1 MSDARL
7 ELVRAFAEDRWAA
20 HRHLFKH
27 RHPDESPQAHR
38 DLVRRI
44 HGPEA
49 RLNVEGFRGFAKTTY
64 LEEAAVLRALYGEFH
79 NMVIVGASFAR
90 ACERVDAIGHELST
104 NPLIADIFGNQKGEI
119 WQASR
124 IVLTNGVCIQALGR
138 GMSTMGIKF
147 REWRPDSALIDD
159 VEDPEEKR
167 NDAERYEAWLWLLR
181 TFLPSLD
188 DPVETWV
195 RSLGTRRGRNSLPE
209 RLEDT
214 GWPTVKYPIEH
225 LDDAGARAATWPAKF
240 PLAKIDEMK
249 RDYRGDMHTWSQEYM
264 CEAYSESDRAFGP
277 IAAEP
282 KVRPDYA
289 PVYAMYDPART
300 AHSRSA
306 TTGIAVWSWRGSR
319 LVFWRLAAEQ
329 WLPDEIIADIFR
341 VDRAFRPVWIGFE
354 EDGLNEWA
362 LQPIRQEMARRRVM
376 LPLKPVRAPRNKLD
390 FIKGLQPYAAR
401 GEIEFA
407 GLPED
412 FRVARDQFLSFPRG
426 RIDAPNAAAYALSPQ
441 LGSGTPVYDFE
452 DECVVPDLEPIDGA
466 PLYLA
471 ANADGRVVTA
481 ALCQHAEGEVR
492 VLADWVREGHAFEVA
507 ADIHA
512 EAALMAETGEWTS
525 SEVTDDKQPYKMPER
540 VRSWQPHKA
549 KWVVPQSHMEVWS
562 NVGLVQAVRGIPQQI
577 RAAPP
582 QSEERGRVYLA
593 ERLGH
598 RDRGRLGFSVHPA
611 AGWTLRALAGGY
623 YRPVDRGGLSSPRP
637 EAGIYRT
644 LMEGLEAFLGIGA
657 GVKEGV
663 EDRQPVAYTRGG
675 TPYKSAMPDRS
686 YGPGMRR

>member
-1 MSDARL
+1 VSEPRL
-7 ELVRAFAEDRWAA
+7 ELVRTFADDRWAA
-20 HRHLFKH
+20 HRHLFAH

-38 DLVRRI
+38 DLVKRI
-44 HGPEA
+44 HGREA

-90 ACERVDAIGHELST
+90 ACDRVDAIAHELAN
-104 NPLIADIFGNQKGEI
+104 NPLITNIFGPQKGEI
-119 WQASR
+119 WGASR
-124 IVLTNGVCIQALGR
+124 IVLTSGVCIQALGR
-138 GMSTMGIKF
+138 GTSTTGIKF

-167 NDAERYEAWLWLLR
+167 NDAERFETWLWLIR

-195 RSLGTRRGRNSLPE
+195 RALGTRRGRNSLPE

-225 LDDAGARAATWPAKF
+225 IDEGGSRAPTWPAKF
-240 PLAKIDEMK
+240 PLKKIDEMK

-264 CEAYSESDRAFGP
+264 CEAVNEADRVFGP

-282 KVRPDYA
+282 RVRPDYL

-300 AHSRSA
+300 AHQKSA

-319 LVFWRLAAEQ
+319 LTFWRLSGET
-329 WLPDEIIADIFR
+329 WLPDEIIADLFR
-341 VDRAFRPVWIGFE
+341 VAREYRPVWIGFE

-362 LQPIRQEMARRRVM
+362 LQPIRLEMIRRHVM
-376 LPLKPVRAPRNKLD
+376 LPLKPVRAPRNKFD
-390 FIKGLQPYAAR
+390 FIKGLQPYASR

-412 FRVARDQFLSFPRG
+412 FQIARDQFMSFPRG
-426 RIDAPNAAAYALSPQ
+426 RIDAPNAAAYALTAA
-441 LGSGTPVYDFE
+441 LGAGTPVYDFD
-452 DECVVPDLEPIDGA
+452 DECVVADLEPIEGG

-471 ANADGRVVTA
+471 GNADGRVVTA
-481 ALCQHAEGEVR
+481 VLCQHIEGEIR
-492 VLADWVREGHAFEVA
+492 VLADWVREGMASEVVSE
-507 ADIHA
+507 IHA
-512 EAALMAETGEWTS
+512 EAALLAETGAWTTV
-525 SEVTDDKQPYKMPER
+525 EVGDDEQPYKLPER
-540 VRSWQPHKA
+540 LRRWRPYRLR
-549 KWVVPQSHMEVWS
+549 WVVPARHGEIWN
-562 NVGLVQAVRGIPQQI
+562 NVGLVQAIRAIPQGVT
-577 RAAPP
+577 AAPA

-598 RDRGRLGFSVHPA
+598 RDRGRLSVSVSA
-611 AGWTLRALAGGY
+611 AASWTLRGLAGGDFRRVGPSGLPEPVPERNL
-623 YRPVDRGGLSSPRP
+623 YRVL
-637 EAGIYRT
+637 I
-644 LMEGLEAFLGIGA
+644 EGLEAFVGVGA
-657 GVKEGV
+657 GTHENV

-675 TPYKSAMPDRS
+675 TPYKSAMPDH
-686 YGPGMRR
+686 GIRR